1 MKRLLLLPLFLFLIA
16 STSSAQDSVQSS
28 LNTGSIRGKII
39 DRDTKQ
45 PVIGASVVVVDRKSG
60 ARTNS
65 EGVFTIKNLPE
76 DIYKLRIS
84 SLGYLT
90 FLKTDVRVIRHKTT
104 QIEDVL
110 LVETMIQGDSIL
122 VTTGLEVDDPVRP
135 VSNYQYSAGE
145 IRRSPGAAGD
155 IFRAIETLP
164 GVSGSGGEFSAFSVR
179 GGSPRENIILVDNI
193 PVDKTSHMEGGNEA
207 QDAQGGRF
215 SIFTTGL
222 IEEANFQ
229 GGGFGARY
237 GGKNASV
244 IELKIKEGN
253 QENFTADG
261 KYDILGWEANYNG
274 PTYLPNTGVM
284 FSARHNDFKQ
294 ILKIIDQEDQG
305 HPWFTDVILKTTTEL
320 DKSNKVSLLGIYADE
335 FYERTMEH
343 VLLSKGFAGSD
354 LYGVDRTQA
363 IGGINWESL
372 LGERAFGRF
381 TGYYRY
387 SSWEA
392 ASGLAFIDQRQ
403 MDAIKADPSKIST
416 RDTIYRWD
424 DIERETGFK
433 ADLSFDLAD
442 AILLNTGAHVSNL
455 GLEIIREQR
464 GTDTSYVFESS
475 DPRPAGQQFIIR
487 PLQYGNA
494 AFSDNVMN
502 TAVYAELALDASE
515 AFTITPGARW
525 DYSDFNKKHYVSPRL
540 SMNYK
545 FTPETSISF
554 GSGIYYQLPELR
566 TMISSWAN
574 RSVENERAIHGIL
587 SFKTLVADGLR
598 LTVEPYYKL
607 HDKLV
612 VRKDNVSRDYVN
624 AGEGYSAGIDFG
636 LIKRLDDQWYG
647 QLNYS
652 YSISKRRDSK
662 EGEYYD
668 SDFNQPHIVN
678 VLVGYELDRDWQF
691 SAKWKFATGRPTDS
705 YVIHENVLGDN
716 GPLRYSQEITK
727 NNGERLA
734 DFHSLNVRVDRRI
747 QLGSL
752 ALVAFLDVLNVYGR
766 LNVNEARFLEV
777 NGTIE
782 DRGFKM
788 IPTFGLKLEI

>member
-1 MKRLLLLPLFLFLIA
+1 MKLLSFLLLALLI
-16 STSSAQDSVQSS
+16 STQVYAQDSTQN
-28 LNTGSIRGKII
+28 LGSIRGKII

-45 PVIGASVVVVDRKSG
+45 PVIGASVVIVDSKTG
-60 ARTNS
+60 ARTNN
-65 EGVFTIKNLPE
+65 EGSFVIKNLPE
-76 DIYKLRIS
+76 NVYKLRIS

-90 FLKTDVRVIRHKTT
+90 FLKTDVRVIRNKTT
-104 QIEDVL
+104 QTEDIL
-110 LVETMIQGDSIL
+110 LVETAIEGDSVV
-122 VTTGLEVDDPVRP
+122 VTSALEVDDPIRP

-155 IFRAIETLP
+155 IFRAIEILP

-237 GGKNASV
+237 GGRNASV

-253 QENFTADG
+253 QDNITADG
-261 KYDILGWEANYNG
+261 KYDILGWEVNYNG
-274 PTYLPNTGVM
+274 PTYLPATSVM
-284 FSARHNDFKQ
+284 FSARHNDFKN
-294 ILKIIDQEDQG
+294 ILKMIDQEDQG
-305 HPWFTDVILKTTTEL
+305 HPWFTDVIFKTTTEI
-320 DKSNKVSLLGIYADE
+320 DSRNKVSLLGIYADE
-335 FYERTMEH
+335 MYERSMEH
-343 VLLSKGFAGSD
+343 VLLSKDYAGTD
-354 LYGVDRTQA
+354 LYGVDRTQT
-363 IGGINWESL
+363 IGGVNWDAL
-372 LGERAFGRF
+372 LGDAAFGRF
-381 TGYYRY
+381 TAYYRQ
-387 SSWEA
+387 SDWGA
-392 ASGLAFIDQRQ
+392 RSGLAFVDLRRIDEIR
-403 MDAIKADPSKIST
+403 ANPSSIPT
-416 RDTIYRWD
+416 RDTIYVWD
-424 DIERETGFK
+424 DQERELGFK
-433 ADLSFDLAD
+433 ADLSFDLSKNA
-442 AILLNTGAHVSNL
+442 LLNAGVHANTIDLDIFRAQHGF
-455 GLEIIREQR
+455 
-464 GTDTSYVFESS
+464 DTSYVFDTN

-487 PLQYGNA
+487 DPRYGNS

-502 TAVYAELALDASE
+502 TAAYAELAIDPSE
-515 AFTITPGARW
+515 TFTITPGTRW
-525 DYSDFNKKHYVSPRL
+525 DYSDFNKQHYVSPRL

-545 FTPETSISF
+545 FNSETSLSF

-566 TMISSWAN
+566 SLISSWEN

-587 SFKTLVADGLR
+587 SFKTLLADGLR

-607 HDKLV
+607 HDQLI
-612 VRKDNVSRDYVN
+612 VRRDNVSREYVN
-624 AGEGYSAGIDFG
+624 TGDGYSAGIDFG

-647 QLNYS
+647 QVNYS
-652 YSISKRRDSK
+652 YAISKRRDTI
-662 EGEYYD
+662 GADYYD
-668 SDFNQPHIVN
+668 SDFNQPHVVN
-678 VLVGYELDRDWQF
+678 ILVGYELDKDWQF
-691 SAKWKFATGRPTDS
+691 SAKWKYATGRPTDS
-705 YVIHENVLGDN
+705 YIIHGNVLGDA

-734 DFHSLNVRVDRRI
+734 DFHSLNIRADRRI

-752 ALVAFLDVLNVYGR
+752 ALVAFLDILNVYGR

-777 NGTIE
+777 NGTI
-782 DRGFKM
+782 DNRGFTI